1 MANWW
6 QLPSATADDQPRPH
20 LQRPAYG
27 PQGRR
32 RGGSGIRGSGEL
44 PNPLPAPLFKAM
56 GHFIEG
62 HPQWDQYR
70 LLQAALSGFLLQQGV
85 KERTLTRRY
94 IGSMFGRA

>member
-1 MANWW
+1 MPMTS
-6 QLPSATADDQPRPH
+6 LATPCSKPPLAPRGTVGAEVASEAVVSF
-20 LQRPAYG
+20 QT
-27 PQGRR
+27 
-32 RGGSGIRGSGEL
+32 
-44 PNPLPAPLFKAM
+44 PLPAPLFKAM

>member
-1 MANWW
+1 MTSLAITCSEPLLAPKGAAGAEAVSEAVVSF
-6 QLPSATADDQPRPH
+6 QT
-20 LQRPAYG
+20 
-27 PQGRR
+27 
-32 RGGSGIRGSGEL
+32 
-44 PNPLPAPLFKAM
+44 PLPAPLFKAM